1 MPIYKIASASL
12 TDEEMISEVLK
23 TDKSIILS
31 TGMSSLEEIN
41 KTVEFIGIMS
51 WRYYTQLA
59 PIQVYLK
66 N

>member
-12 TDEEMISEVLK
+12 TDEEMISVLK

-41 KTVEFIGIMS
+41 KTVDLLGIMS

-59 PIQVYLK
+59 PIHANLK